1 MVTTMEESVG
11 REVAHGED
19 FLRATRRRSLPG
31 LLAIALFSVF
41 INLLKLAAP
50 LFILQVLDR
59 VLASRSLETLFLLT
73 AITLIAVVSGLL
85 LEVVRR
91 RLFMHWGQWLERRL
105 GPALFVTGLNGG
117 GAKKPA
123 VSKLLRDLGTVRG
136 FVAGQGLIAW
146 IDVIW
151 APLFIGVVFLIS
163 PALGTLVLTGSLIA
177 LAFGTIYEL
186 VTRQARNATLKA
198 RKDDLE
204 WISAAERN
212 RDTVGSLDAIL
223 SLSRRWSRSAFRRLD
238 ESMRTRGAQVYLS
251 AALRLVGRLIRIGV
265 LGLGVWLV
273 LEHELTLGAVIAA
286 GVLGRTAYSLV
297 RSAMLKWR
305 DLVTARRAW
314 QRLRAV
320 VASEPPP
327 MLSLTSNQQPQ
338 PLVFQDVAYRYPQQ
352 ARSLIRGIDLVLE
365 PGELLCFIGPTAA
378 GKTTFC
384 RLAAGL
390 LEPRSGR
397 ILLGDVAVHR
407 LQRHSAERRVGY
419 LPQEIALFQG
429 TVRENISSLADG
441 DMDAVV
447 EAARLAGIHDTILA
461 LPQGYDTP
469 IVDDEPLLSAGQ
481 RKSIAVARAL
491 YGKPPLIV
499 LDEPMSHLDGPLWM
513 ALMSSLMWLKSQGTV
528 IVLASQGQVLARIAD
543 KVIVH
548 RDGRFRLLKGSE
560 QIVKLWGG
568 PRDRLSG
575 KSGKKRSG
583 KRRGQGKGK
592 LEPVKR

>member
-1 MVTTMEESVG
+1 MAEPTAG
-11 REVAHGED
+11 AAHGED
-19 FLRATRRRSLPG
+19 FLRATWRRSLPG
-31 LLAIALFSVF
+31 LLAIGLFSFF

-73 AITLIAVVSGLL
+73 AITLIAIVSGVL

-91 RLFMHWGQWLERRL
+91 RLFMHWGHWLERRF
-105 GPALFVTGLNGG
+105 GPALFITGLNGAG
-117 GAKKPA
+117 VKRPP

-146 IDVIW
+146 LDVIW
-151 APLFIGVVFLIS
+151 APLFIGVVYLIS
-163 PALGTLVLTGSLIA
+163 PALGMLVLVGSLIA
-177 LAFGTIYEL
+177 LVLGTAYEL
-186 VTRQARNATLKA
+186 LTRESRNATLKA

-204 WISAAERN
+204 WIAAAERN
-212 RDTVGSLDAIL
+212 RDTVGSLAAIL
-223 SLSRRWSRSAFRRLD
+223 SLSRRWSASAFRRLE

-265 LGLGVWLV
+265 LGLGIWLV

-305 DLVTARRAW
+305 DLVSARRAW
-314 QRLRAV
+314 RRVRAV
-320 VASEPPP
+320 VAGEPPAAVS
-327 MLSLTSNQQPQ
+327 LSSADEPA
-338 PLVFQDVAYRYPQQ
+338 PLRFQDIAYRYPHQ
-352 ARSLIRGIDLVLE
+352 AKSLIRGIDLELQ
-365 PGELLCFIGPTAA
+365 PGELLCFLGPTAS

-397 ILLGDVAVHR
+397 ILLGGVAVHR
-407 LQRHSAERRVGY
+407 LQRHSAERRIGY
-419 LPQEIALFQG
+419 LPQEITLFQG
-429 TVRENISSLADG
+429 TVRENISSLGDG

-447 EAARLAGIHDTILA
+447 EAARLAGIHETILN
-461 LPQGYDTP
+461 LPHGYDTP

-491 YGKPPLIV
+491 YGRPPLIV
-499 LDEPMSHLDGPLWM
+499 LDEPMSYLDGPLWM

-543 KVIVH
+543 KVITQ
-548 RDGRFRLLKGSE
+548 RDGRFRLLDGPE
-560 QIVKLWGG
+560 QIAGLWGG
-568 PRDRLSG
+568 PRERIDAKPR
-575 KSGKKRSG
+575 KRSG
-583 KRRGQGKGK
+583 KRRSRKRSGK
-592 LEPVKR
+592 LEPVKS